1 MHISV
6 ARNSVIDEN
15 LVYLSYHNIDIA
27 YACQLATLL
36 LRYYRNVWL
45 DRFALAPGEDW
56 QAGILAARARATGAI
71 VIVSDDYLQSPYCR
85 VEFEQLQNRG
95 LAITAVI
102 PRDFS
107 TQRIGDFSFN
117 DWIDFRRW
125 FEKPDELSVENLLSQ
140 IPQSPALPK
149 TGERLAY
156 LRHFIQETELVLAKM
171 PTAWAALRNS
181 EPPTKCDLR
190 PRLYHTGLLR
200 DWAFSASKAGNS
212 LPVEDLLLW
221 AESEPQ
227 FVLQGPAGSGKRFFA
242 RLLALTQAHRA
253 LHEADAALPIWLDL
267 SHFDQSQ
274 TKLDSFIEAQWPLL
288 SYWRHWTE
296 NQSVFFVLDNWA
308 AGCAANPTLA
318 HELKNWIDSSPNHR
332 FCILSRGQ
340 SAIELNLPRLQNPR
354 LTLPLA
360 QKFAAGYL
368 NLEQQSSLR
377 QLLRQK
383 AARLQ
388 NSQLDYLSLGLE
400 LLAAE
405 RALAVNQWQKNPLPA
420 LLALRL
426 QLLPSAAARGISAA
440 QVLSALARL
449 AWSMQLTDGQ
459 RSLSRQRAERQ
470 GVDARAID
478 CALAIGLLC
487 AQGEQ
492 LRFEAEI
499 FQQYLAA
506 ETLKKDGLIKYLT
519 RPEFTA
525 QGRRPRKWDSPARM
539 LVDSLPE
546 EKRLRLI
553 DQIADI
559 DPFLAASCWQRQ
571 APLFDSYQET
581 LIEKLT
587 QLCAQNPSAQPA
599 FRRLIRALPAPDRSA
614 AALVAQLSRLNNR
627 LQLWLWHEVRA
638 LPLALPLPFIEVV
651 GMLDRQAAKTAAEQL
666 ADYPLAL
673 AVAWLVKLST
683 HEDRP
688 LRRNAIWLLGELK
701 YLPTAILLLDY
712 LEKERGSDL
721 DEVVL
726 ALMKY
731 AYSEIL
737 ARLLRWA
744 QDRPEHRPAVI
755 AALSARKRLVTSRLL
770 ALAAAR
776 QLTLKPEFYAI
787 VTDMNEVDIGLGL
800 AQLAA
805 QHIEL
810 PQALKRALARKTNA
824 ADLQARIADAI
835 EQPPNREAF
844 ARLLND
850 VKQVLRDPPESTII
864 AGSNLEALLYG
875 QPLFDQENS
884 QAAPAAPPAS
894 APPPLNGGPPK
905 PEPIAAPAS
914 TKPPSND
921 AEPAPADRGASTVI
935 PPSAPAYSDAEKI
948 KRTLAV
954 LRADDWGRTQKAAQ
968 FLRKFAKHLRG
979 RDNLYIMRLLGEAL
993 SDEDWSV
1000 RWAVAEA
1007 LAALGNRAAIPQLE
1021 NCLADSSWIV
1031 QVAGIRAL
1039 VELDARDALPKLLPL
1054 LQKPQTAL
1062 REAAAEA
1069 CGALGDAQA
1078 IAALSQVLQRDADD
1092 FVRFAALKSICQ
1104 LDAAQARPWLEL
1116 ALSDGYLDLRLYA
1129 LRQLAPQLG
1138 ESDLPILKQL
1148 LQDAS
1153 KPTWEKESPRDLAI
1167 QALRRINSPRSRAL
1181 LAAQEI
1187 AEEPAGA

>member
-1 MHISV
+1 
-6 ARNSVIDEN
+6 
-15 LVYLSYHNIDIA
+15 
-27 YACQLATLL
+27 
-36 LRYYRNVWL
+36 
-45 DRFALAPGEDW
+45 
-56 QAGILAARARATGAI
+56 
-71 VIVSDDYLQSPYCR
+71 
-85 VEFEQLQNRG
+85 
-95 LAITAVI
+95 
-102 PRDFS
+102 
-107 TQRIGDFSFN
+107 
-117 DWIDFRRW
+117 
-125 FEKPDELSVENLLSQ
+125 
-140 IPQSPALPK
+140 
-149 TGERLAY
+149 
-156 LRHFIQETELVLAKM
+156 
-171 PTAWAALRNS
+171 
-181 EPPTKCDLR
+181 
-190 PRLYHTGLLR
+190 
-200 DWAFSASKAGNS
+200 
-212 LPVEDLLLW
+212 
-221 AESEPQ
+221 
-227 FVLQGPAGSGKRFFA
+227 
-242 RLLALTQAHRA
+242 
-253 LHEADAALPIWLDL
+253 
-267 SHFDQSQ
+267 
-274 TKLDSFIEAQWPLL
+274 
-288 SYWRHWTE
+288 
-296 NQSVFFVLDNWA
+296 
-308 AGCAANPTLA
+308 
-318 HELKNWIDSSPNHR
+318 
-332 FCILSRGQ
+332 
-340 SAIELNLPRLQNPR
+340 
-354 LTLPLA
+354 
-360 QKFAAGYL
+360 
-368 NLEQQSSLR
+368 
-377 QLLRQK
+377 
-383 AARLQ
+383 
-388 NSQLDYLSLGLE
+388 
-400 LLAAE
+400 
-405 RALAVNQWQKNPLPA
+405 
-420 LLALRL
+420 
-426 QLLPSAAARGISAA
+426 
-440 QVLSALARL
+440 
-449 AWSMQLTDGQ
+449 
-459 RSLSRQRAERQ
+459 
-470 GVDARAID
+470 
-478 CALAIGLLC
+478 
-487 AQGEQ
+487 
-492 LRFEAEI
+492 
-499 FQQYLAA
+499 
-506 ETLKKDGLIKYLT
+506 
-519 RPEFTA
+519 
-525 QGRRPRKWDSPARM
+525 
-539 LVDSLPE
+539 
-546 EKRLRLI
+546 
-553 DQIADI
+553 
-559 DPFLAASCWQRQ
+559 
-571 APLFDSYQET
+571 
-581 LIEKLT
+581 
-587 QLCAQNPSAQPA
+587 
-599 FRRLIRALPAPDRSA
+599 
-614 AALVAQLSRLNNR
+614 
-627 LQLWLWHEVRA
+627 
-638 LPLALPLPFIEVV
+638 
-651 GMLDRQAAKTAAEQL
+651 
-666 ADYPLAL
+666 
-673 AVAWLVKLST
+673 
-683 HEDRP
+683 
-688 LRRNAIWLLGELK
+688 
-701 YLPTAILLLDY
+701 
-712 LEKERGSDL
+712 
-721 DEVVL
+721 
-726 ALMKY
+726 
-731 AYSEIL
+731 
-737 ARLLRWA
+737 
-744 QDRPEHRPAVI
+744 
-755 AALSARKRLVTSRLL
+755 
-770 ALAAAR
+770 
-776 QLTLKPEFYAI
+776 
-787 VTDMNEVDIGLGL
+787 MNEVDIGLGL